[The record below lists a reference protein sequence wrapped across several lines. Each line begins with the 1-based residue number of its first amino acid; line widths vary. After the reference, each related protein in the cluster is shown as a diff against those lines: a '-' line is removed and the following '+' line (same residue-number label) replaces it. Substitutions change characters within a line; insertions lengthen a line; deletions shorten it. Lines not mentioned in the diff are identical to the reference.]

1 MEKTVIHDLEGQ
13 NIFVKLTKIISKRL
27 KNEGCTLM
35 SNNLEDLSYKYL
47 EIVQHIAKRLNAT
60 PLGIG
65 STFNKLDLFLTTGN
79 VSDVDFALIPV
90 DSPENTQKNLSKL
103 LSKLPEMPKRD
114 HDTDIEAGR
123 KYKAYN
129 IHGNGRIA
137 LVVSVDDEDKPVL
150 GSLRLVDMNAKFPWT
165 SESSR
170 KHNLHKVENN
180 PTVKNPIIDIGFP
193 PYDKNLKIWLD
204 PRMFNP
210 TLEKVGVLKDREV
223 TIESRGH
230 IQDERLFLKL
240 TQKSQAI
247 LAIRSIESGL
257 GIPNQIKLESFDEV
271 APENYTFIYNITP
284 SIEKVRTQELS
295 KLLCEQQFVEK
306 IIKFTFPYMYRVIKM
321 IEKATDLQTVFTVV
335 QNKYKIN
342 NILQLISLSAQE
354 VHISADRSSG
364 FRRDEA
370 TKIGRIIETHIF
382 NYDANKQAFD
392 LIKNDESKS

>member
-1 MEKTVIHDLEGQ
+1 MEKTVIHDLGDR
-13 NIFVKLTKIISKRL
+13 NNFVKLTKIISKRL

-35 SNNLEDLSYKYL
+35 SNNLEDLSYKYF

-90 DSPENTQKNLSKL
+90 DSPENTQKKLSKL

-210 TLEKVGVLKDREV
+210 TLEKVGVLKDQEV
-223 TIESRGH
+223 TIESRGN

-257 GIPNQIKLESFDEV
+257 GIPNQIELESFDEV

-284 SIEKVRTQELS
+284 SIEKIQTQELS

-306 IIKFTFPYMYRVIKM
+306 IIKFTFP
-321 IEKATDLQTVFTVV
+321 
-335 QNKYKIN
+335 
-342 NILQLISLSAQE
+342 
-354 VHISADRSSG
+354 
-364 FRRDEA
+364 
-370 TKIGRIIETHIF
+370 
-382 NYDANKQAFD
+382 
-392 LIKNDESKS
+392 

>member
-1 MEKTVIHDLEGQ
+1 MEKTVIHDLGDR
-13 NIFVKLTKIISKRL
+13 NNFVKLTKIISKRL

-35 SNNLEDLSYKYL
+35 SNNLEDLSYKYF

-90 DSPENTQKNLSKL
+90 DSPENTQKKLSKL

-210 TLEKVGVLKDREV
+210 TLEKVGVLKDQEV
-223 TIESRGH
+223 TIESRGN

-257 GIPNQIKLESFDEV
+257 GIPNQIELESFDEV

-284 SIEKVRTQELS
+284 SIEKIQTQELS